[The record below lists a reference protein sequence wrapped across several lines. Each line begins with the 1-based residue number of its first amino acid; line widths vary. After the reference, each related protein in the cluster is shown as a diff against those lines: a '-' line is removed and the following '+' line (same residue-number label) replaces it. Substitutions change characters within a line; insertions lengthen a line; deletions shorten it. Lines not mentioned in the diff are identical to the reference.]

1 MALSED
7 RRIPEEKFPEKVR
20 RFIAADA
27 TPQLRMMCARGMVP
41 MPPVVQVSAL
51 CHLAALGDA
60 ELAQAAAGTLRN
72 QQRNVMVGVAKEPLL
87 PAVLDWLADV
97 FSDADDM
104 LESVI
109 VNKMTDDETVARIA
123 RSGNERV
130 TESVALNQARLVR
143 SAAIV
148 EALYYNPNT
157 RASTADRVVD
167 FAARS
172 GLDLSH
178 LPGFD
183 AVLAAIRGE
192 QTPSKTAEDAAKAD
206 QAYLEA
212 KQAVEQIAQKATDE
226 EQLLDSLA
234 AIDEQPE
241 SEATKEKKSAA
252 GRIRDL
258 SVPQKVRLALMGS
271 KAERAILIKDSNKLV
286 SRAVITSPALADTEV
301 MSFASNKG
309 LPEEILAYIAK
320 NKNWTRHYKVR
331 LNLVMNPRTPVGFA
345 MNFLRQLRS
354 SDLRNVS
361 RSKNVS
367 GAISRA
373 AKEMV
378 KAKT

>member
-1 MALSED
+1 VALPED

-27 TPQLRMMCARGMVP
+27 PPQLRMMCARGMVP

-60 ELAQAAAGTLRN
+60 ELAQAAGGTLRN
-72 QQRNVMVGVAKEPLL
+72 QPRNVMVGVAKEPLL
-87 PAVLDWLADV
+87 PVVLDWLADV
-97 FSDADDM
+97 FADADDV

-109 VNKMTDDETVARIA
+109 VNKMADDDTVARIA
-123 RSGNERV
+123 RKGNERV
-130 TESVALNQARLVR
+130 TEAVALNQARLAR

-148 EALYYNPNT
+148 EALYYNPST

-183 AVLAAIRGE
+183 AVLAAITGE
-192 QTPSKTAEDAAKAD
+192 QTQAKSAEDAAKAD
-206 QAYLEA
+206 QAYREA
-212 KQAVEQIAQKATDE
+212 KRAVESLVEKAGDE

-234 AIDEQPE
+234 ELDEQPE

-258 SVPQKVRLALMGS
+258 TVPQKVRLALMGS

-286 SRAVITSPALADTEV
+286 SRAVITSPALSDTEV

-309 LPEEILAYIAK
+309 LPDEILAYIAK

-331 LNLVMNPRTPVGFA
+331 LNLVTNPRTPVGFA
-345 MNFLRQLRS
+345 MNFLRQLRA
-354 SDLRNVS
+354 SDLRGVA

-373 AKEMV
+373 AKEMI
-378 KAKT
+378 KAKN